1 MGCPSSHL
9 PRFQGKNR
17 FWFFYMPHI
26 CFYLCIHTYSTRCRQ
41 GSGSLTTLVIIW
53 EGTDD
58 VTVNNRVRGS
68 LPTLAQMGYSASH
81 SHHTG
86 LVWCTVYLQ
95 HCGLSGRLQQLPW
108 PYPHPPFLPQTS
120 PKTTSAL
127 SFLSCEEQ
135 SQKPSTA
142 PGRQQ
147 SERLTLVPSVNL

>member
-41 GSGSLTTLVIIW
+41 GSGSLATLVIIW

-68 LPTLAQMGYSASH
+68 LPTLAQMGYSASD
-81 SHHTG
+81 SHHTALWAC
-86 LVWCTVYLQ
+86 LVYCVPTALWAEWPASAAALA
-95 HCGLSGRLQQLPW
+95 LPT
-108 PYPHPPFLPQTS
+108 PPILTS
-120 PKTTSAL
+120 DPPKTTSAL
-127 SFLSCEEQ
+127 SFLNREEQ

-142 PGRQQ
+142 P
-147 SERLTLVPSVNL
+147 